1 MICFIYNQIIV
12 ILLEINPKENIM
24 RLINLFL
31 LPILVVLIFASCDSA
46 FLSASSMSNEVLVI
60 MDEDEWEGKAG
71 RALFDVL
78 NSPAKGLPQFEPN
91 FRILQITPNNFTSTF
106 KVARNIIM
114 PEISNIYSAPR
125 LSSELDKFASGQ
137 VIMSVRAPDTASF
150 INFLK
155 ENKDG
160 IVNYILN
167 KEMERTAQWLIKDSG
182 TPQSRIRQLFGI
194 NIYYPKGLS
203 NITEHPNFY
212 WATNSAGRG
221 RKDIVIYQFPYTSET
236 VFEKDSLLD
245 IRNRVLGEYI
255 TGSFDS
261 HMTTA
266 TNYSPDYRKMEV
278 NGLFRAELRG
288 LWEMTSDM
296 MGGPFVSHAFVNENT
311 NMVVVI
317 DVFIFAPE
325 TDKRN
330 LIRNM
335 EGALYTVS
343 IPKPE

>member
-1 MICFIYNQIIV
+1 MKRIH
-12 ILLEINPKENIM
+12 LL
-24 RLINLFL
+24 L
-31 LPILVVLIFASCDSA
+31 LPVLAVLLLTSCDGSG
-46 FLSASSMSNEVLVI
+46 FLSASAMSSEVLVI
-60 MDEDEWEGKAG
+60 MDEDEWEGETG

-91 FRILQITPNNFTSTF
+91 FRVIQLTPENFTSTF

-114 PEISNIYSAPR
+114 PEISSIYSVAK
-125 LSSELDKFASGQ
+125 LSSELDKYASGQ
-137 VIMSVRAPDTASF
+137 VIMTVRAPDTAAF

-155 ENKDG
+155 ENKEG

-182 TPQSRIRQLFGI
+182 TPQSHIKQVFGF

-212 WATNSAGRG
+212 WATNSAGRA
-221 RKDIVIYQFPYTSET
+221 RKDIVIYQFPYTSES
-236 VFEKDSLLD
+236 VFEKDSLIG
-245 IRNRVLGEYI
+245 IRNRVLGQYI

-266 TNYSPDYRKMEV
+266 TQAYNPDYRKMEY
-278 NGLFRAELRG
+278 NGIFRAELRG

-296 MGGPFVSHAFVNENT
+296 MGGPFVSHAFVNEET
-311 NMVVVI
+311 NMVVVVE
-317 DVFIFAPE
+317 VFVFAPE
-325 TDKRN
+325 ADKRN
-330 LIRNM
+330 LIRSM
-335 EGALYTVS
+335 EGALYTIS
-343 IPKPE
+343 FPKAKK

>member
-1 MICFIYNQIIV
+1 
-12 ILLEINPKENIM
+12 M
-24 RLINLFL
+24 RLINLLL
-31 LPILVVLIFASCDSA
+31 LPMLAILILTSCDGMGL
-46 FLSASSMSNEVLVI
+46 LSASSMSNEVVVI
-60 MDEDEWEGKAG
+60 MDEDLWESETG

-91 FRILQITPNNFTSTF
+91 FRILQLTPENFTSTF
-106 KVARNIIM
+106 KVARNIVM
-114 PEISNIYSAPR
+114 PEISNIYSVAK
-125 LSSELDKFASGQ
+125 LSSEIDKYASGQ
-137 VIMSVRAPDTASF
+137 VILTVRAPDTTAF

-155 ENKDG
+155 ENKES
-160 IVNYILN
+160 IVDYILN
-167 KEMERTAQWLIKDSG
+167 KEMERNAQWLIKDSG
-182 TPQSRIRQLFGI
+182 TPQSRIQQLFGI
-194 NIYYPKGLS
+194 NIHYPKGLS

-212 WATNSAGRG
+212 WATNSAGRS

-236 VFEKDSLLD
+236 VFDKDSLIA
-245 IRNRVLGEYI
+245 IRNRVMGEHI

-266 TNYSPDYRKMEV
+266 TRIYNPDYKKMEF

-311 NMVVVI
+311 NMVVVV

-330 LIRNM
+330 LIRSM
-335 EGALYTVS
+335 EAALYTINV
-343 IPKPE
+343 PKAE

>member
-1 MICFIYNQIIV
+1 
-12 ILLEINPKENIM
+12 M
-24 RLINLFL
+24 RLINLLL
-31 LPILVVLIFASCDSA
+31 LPMLAILIFTSCDGSG

-60 MDEDEWEGKAG
+60 MEEDQWESETG
-71 RALFDVL
+71 RALYDVL

-91 FRILQITPNNFTSTF
+91 FRILQLAPENFTSTF

-114 PEISNIYSAPR
+114 PEISNIYSVAK
-125 LSSELDKFASGQ
+125 LSSELDKYASGQ
-137 VIMSVRAPDTASF
+137 VIMTVRAPDTTAF

-155 ENKDG
+155 ENKEG
-160 IVNYILN
+160 IVDYILN

-182 TPQSRIRQLFGI
+182 TPQSHIQQVFGF

-212 WATNSAGRG
+212 WATNSAGRA
-221 RKDIVIYQFPYTSET
+221 RKDIVIYQFPYTTET
-236 VFEKDSLLD
+236 VFEKDSLIA

-261 HMTTA
+261 HMTTSTA
-266 TNYSPDYRKMEV
+266 YDPDYRKMEY

-288 LWEMTSDM
+288 LWEMTKDM

-311 NMVVVI
+311 NMVVVVE
-317 DVFIFAPE
+317 VFIFAPE

-330 LIRNM
+330 IIRGM
-335 EGALYTVS
+335 EGSLYTIK
-343 IPKPE
+343 IPEKTKK